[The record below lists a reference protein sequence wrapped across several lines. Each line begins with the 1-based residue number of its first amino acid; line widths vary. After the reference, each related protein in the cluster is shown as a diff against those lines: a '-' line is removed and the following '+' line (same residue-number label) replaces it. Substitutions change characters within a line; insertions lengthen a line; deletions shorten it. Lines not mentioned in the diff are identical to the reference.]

1 MDLNSF
7 VKIPAL
13 TLYEYELVFIS
24 FWYGLATDQ
33 PIYFQE
39 DWGLIL
45 ERLRV
50 SGWFKNQKQTLTTA

>member
-24 FWYGLATDQ
+24 FRYGLATDQ

-50 SGWFKNQKQTLTTA
+50 SG